1 MLLFQF
7 TIDWLWDWSWFCSLI
22 VVRGRL
28 LIKLDLKGINSDK
41 TVTKSGV
48 VSLVSS
54 FYESPHVTS
63 KCDHKAI
70 ANIFAGLEITEV
82 VL

>member
-1 MLLFQF
+1 MLVNEICRRNIRVQKNR
-7 TIDWLWDWSWFCSLI
+7 S
-22 VVRGRL
+22 G
-28 LIKLDLKGINSDK
+28 LKGINSDK
-41 TVTKSGV
+41 TVTKSSV

-63 KCDHKAI
+63 QCDHKAI